1 MKCQNWKL
9 CSLMRHIDLW
19 FPFLCLVGM
28 VVLLLFI
35 FDSTFP
41 VFKYS
46 LLCANIITLTIL
58 IALTIVLIVAIIN
71 WRKKLLNNIS
81 NYSKILYSSL
91 CLISSFV
98 ILSSIEYLVYINNQK
113 NFYIE
118 KDYIQTSVND
128 KIFDIKREI
137 KSCEKYI
144 NEYLHIFEE
153 LKNKEHIEYS
163 NANGLY
169 FTVINDDTIEIKI
182 QREKP
187 LPGEGT
193 NGIDFETEWGNAED
207 ISISLKNEPYN
218 ITYPSSKTILKSLQ
232 QNDCISGND
241 FRLLYL

>member
-35 FDSTFP
+35 FDSTFS

-58 IALTIVLIVAIIN
+58 IVSTIVLIVAIRN

-81 NYSKILYSSL
+81 NNTKIIYGSI
-91 CLISSFV
+91 CLIFSFV

-113 NFYIE
+113 NFYLE

-137 KSCEKYI
+137 KFCEKYI

-153 LKNKEHIEYS
+153 
-163 NANGLY
+163 
-169 FTVINDDTIEIKI
+169 
-182 QREKP
+182 
-187 LPGEGT
+187 
-193 NGIDFETEWGNAED
+193 
-207 ISISLKNEPYN
+207 
-218 ITYPSSKTILKSLQ
+218 
-232 QNDCISGND
+232 
-241 FRLLYL
+241 